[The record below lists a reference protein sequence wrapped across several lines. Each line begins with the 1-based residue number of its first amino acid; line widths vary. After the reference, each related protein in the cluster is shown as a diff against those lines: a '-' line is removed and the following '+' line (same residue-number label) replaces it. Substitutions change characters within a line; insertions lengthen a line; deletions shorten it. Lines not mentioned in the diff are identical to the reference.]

1 MENAFNKHEILG
13 LELTQKNAV
22 VHVKQEIRVND
33 IILLL
38 VLKID
43 KV

>member
-1 MENAFNKHEILG
+1 MENAFNKQEILG
-13 LELTQKNAV
+13 LELTQKYAV
-22 VHVKQEIRVND
+22 VHVKQEVRVND

-38 VLKID
+38 VIKID